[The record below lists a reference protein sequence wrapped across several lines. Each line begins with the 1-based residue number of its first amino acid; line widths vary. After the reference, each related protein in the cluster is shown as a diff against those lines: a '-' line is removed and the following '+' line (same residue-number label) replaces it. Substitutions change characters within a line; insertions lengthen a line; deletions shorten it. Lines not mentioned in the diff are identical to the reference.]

1 MSSEKITGPL
11 SMRTN
16 KLIAHIIYTS
26 VAFLFL
32 PICVNA
38 NAQPTSPKVTT
49 LPNGFKQIDI
59 TGNQVWKSPD
69 GYTYSSDGTVTT
81 PDGIRMKMI
90 SKDGRNVT
98 GVQYYRSNGTKLK
111 PGEKITTG
119 NGVILKQ
126 EQI

>member
-1 MSSEKITGPL
+1 
-11 SMRTN
+11 MRIN
-16 KLIAHIIYTS
+16 KLIAHIAYTS
-26 VAFLFL
+26 IAFLLL

-38 NAQPTSPKVTT
+38 NAQSTSPKVIT

-59 TGNQVWKSPD
+59 TGSQVWNSPD

-98 GVQYYRSNGTKLK
+98 GVQYYRNNGTKLK
-111 PGEKITTG
+111 PGEQITTR